1 MHLGLV
7 NATPSCHHFGKGA
20 HVGTAAIERKSRPG
34 GRSERVVAD
43 VLRGAATELARV
55 GYVALRIEDVAQRAG
70 VAKTTVYRRW
80 PTKADLVEAAI
91 GALHAPGAD
100 PPDHGDV
107 EADLFDLARQFLT
120 RAATPEG
127 LGISRVITLEIDHP
141 EVEQIAMRLKEDIRG
156 TWRHVVLRAIGR
168 RQLPGRTEVEMVVDM
183 ILGTLVTR
191 FVRQRKPIDLAY
203 VKRVIALV
211 LAGIRAS

>member
-1 MHLGLV
+1 
-7 NATPSCHHFGKGA
+7 
-20 HVGTAAIERKSRPG
+20 VGTAAIERKARPG

-43 VLRGAATELARV
+43 VLRAAATELARV

-80 PTKADLVEAAI
+80 PTKPDLVEAAI
-91 GALHAPGAD
+91 VALHDPGAT

-107 EADLFDLARQFLT
+107 ESDLFDLARRVLT

-127 LGISRVITLEIDHP
+127 LGVSRVITLEIDHP
-141 EVEQIAMRLKEDIRG
+141 EVEQLAARLKDDIRAG
-156 TWRHVVLRAIGR
+156 WRHVVLRAIGR
-168 RQLPGRTEVEMVVDM
+168 RQLPAGTEVELVVDM

-191 FVRQRKPIDLAY
+191 FVRQRKPLDLAY
-203 VKRVIALV
+203 VRRVIALV
-211 LAGIRAS
+211 LAGARASQG

>member
-1 MHLGLV
+1 M
-7 NATPSCHHFGKGA
+7 
-20 HVGTAAIERKSRPG
+20 GTEAIERKARPG

-43 VLRGAATELARV
+43 VLRAAAAELARV

-91 GALHAPGAD
+91 GALHDPGAD
-100 PPDHGDV
+100 PPDHGAI

-120 RAATPEG
+120 RASTPEG
-127 LGISRVITLEIDHP
+127 LGVSRVITLEIDHP
-141 EVEQIAMRLKEDIRG
+141 EVEQIKTRLREDIRG
-156 TWRHVVLRAIGR
+156 PWRHVVVRAIDR
-168 RQLPGRTEVEMVVDM
+168 RQLPASTDAEIVVDM

-191 FVRQRKPIDLAY
+191 FVRQKMPLDLIY
-203 VKRVIALV
+203 VRRVIALV